1 MKKPNYLTP
10 AEQLMALVREL
21 RFTLR
26 ALAENVRGHISR
38 EDHISRPPL
47 EDFLEE
53 KVDTRAASRQEQ
65 LKMVCRYASDLEEEL
80 LAMQASAIVQAVTKP
95 PRAPR

>member
-1 MKKPNYLTP
+1 MT
-10 AEQLMALVREL
+10 
-21 RFTLR
+21 
-26 ALAENVRGHISR
+26 
-38 EDHISRPPL
+38 L